1 MGAWHRWTGWL
12 ALAVAAPAMAQ
23 NSAPQHTQPPPF
35 LATTPAPE
43 LARLADLGVE
53 IDRGRPAADALAE
66 HRKLDRAL
74 AAIGPQRRG
83 VVDAYVVSVA
93 LDSDPVFGREA
104 REAGRVLT
112 RRYAAA
118 GHSVVLGGTDGRAA
132 SDLPRG
138 SPGNLAAVLARVAE
152 QMDRSEDVLVLYTTS
167 HGAPLGIVYNDG
179 DLGFGAISPARLW
192 SLLTALGIRN
202 RLVLVSACYSGA
214 FVPILASPSTAI
226 VTASSADR
234 TSFGCQ
240 SDNDWTFFGD
250 ALVNHALRSPVALAA
265 AAEEATRT
273 IGGWEAS
280 AALTPSQPQVS
291 IGSEAAAWLAILE
304 RRLPPADASVGRP
317 ATAALPDVSR
327 SGR

>member
-1 MGAWHRWTGWL
+1 LL
-12 ALAVAAPAMAQ
+12 ALFAAPVHGQ
-23 NSAPQHTQPPPF
+23 YSAPEHTQPPPF
-35 LATTPAPE
+35 LSHTPPQE
-43 LARLADLGVE
+43 LGRLADLGVE
-53 IDRGRPAADALAE
+53 IDRGRTAADTLAE
-66 HRKLDRAL
+66 HRKLGQAL
-74 AAIGPQRRG
+74 AGIGPQRKG
-83 VVDAYVVSVA
+83 VVDAYVVAVG

-104 REAGRVLT
+104 REAARVLT

-118 GHSVVLGGTDGRAA
+118 GRSVVLGGTDGRAA
-132 SDLPRG
+132 SALPRG
-138 SPGNLAAVLARVAE
+138 SPGNLSAVLARVAE
-152 QMDRSEDVLVLYTTS
+152 QMDRQEDVLVLYTTS

-179 DLGFGAISPARLW
+179 DQGFGAISPARLW

-250 ALVNHALRSPVALAA
+250 ALINHALRAPQPLASAA
-265 AAEEATRT
+265 AEATRT
-273 IGGWEAS
+273 IGGWETS

-291 IGSEAAAWLAILE
+291 IGSEAAAWLSVLE
-304 RRLPPADASVGRP
+304 RKLPPAGPGVGRP
-317 ATAALPDVSR
+317 AIAALPALSQR
-327 SGR
+327 TK